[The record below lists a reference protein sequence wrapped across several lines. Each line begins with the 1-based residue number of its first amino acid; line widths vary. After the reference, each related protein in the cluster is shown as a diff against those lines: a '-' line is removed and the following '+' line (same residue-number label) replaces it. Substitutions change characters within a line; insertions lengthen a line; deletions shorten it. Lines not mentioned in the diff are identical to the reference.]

1 MSCSLQRQRDE
12 AERQALPVEPEVD
25 AARVVDVEQHRQVR
39 RRQRISNPRAR
50 STCSI

>member
-1 MSCSLQRQRDE
+1 MSCSLPLQPGE
-12 AERQALPVEPEVD
+12 AERQALPVQPEVD
-25 AARVVDVEQHRQVR
+25 GGRVVDVEQHRQVR